1 MTNQTS
7 WNDSRCGLTHELLSK
22 IAVDIK
28 YCLGNDSIM
37 YDGIYIKPAFE
48 IPEIEKLYGGSFT
61 GSNSVRLLWK
71 NGELFKAI
79 FDSIAGAERFVCL
92 EFYIFRNDETG
103 IELAELLKKKA
114 AEGVR
119 IYMLYDHFGSFGTP
133 RKFWTELKQAGINI
147 RASYPF
153 KWTAPLHYARRDHKK
168 LILIDGE
175 KVFTGG
181 LNIANEYRGY
191 YFKKHKEAW
200 RDTGILLEGPI
211 AGTLLSE
218 FEKSWLLWGGKQIK
232 SADSIQPSAVSA
244 NERNLKSQIS
254 NSISDDLPVLP
265 IFASSSRGRRKLR
278 RLLYY
283 SINHSRKSIFLT
295 TAYFTPGRRM
305 IDMLSEAVKRG
316 AIVRLLLPLKS
327 DVLAADYAGRA
338 SFTELLK
345 AGVQIYNYKGRI
357 LHAKTAVF
365 DGCWNIIGSANLDF
379 QSLRRNDE
387 GNVGILDKNLGQKM
401 MDVFEADI
409 KNSAKIELEEWTKR
423 NFCEK
428 IKERFFVLFRRRL

>member
-1 MTNQTS
+1 M
-7 WNDSRCGLTHELLSK
+7 H
-22 IAVDIK
+22 
-28 YCLGNDSIM
+28 
-37 YDGIYIKPAFE
+37 DGGDVRTAFE
-48 IPEIEKLYGGSFT
+48 ISEIEKLYGSSFT
-61 GSNSVRLLWK
+61 GGNSVHLLWK

-92 EFYIFRNDETG
+92 EFYMFRNDETG

-114 AEGVR
+114 AEGVC

-133 RKFWTELKQAGINI
+133 QKFWARLKQAGINV
-147 RASYPF
+147 RASHPF
-153 KWTAPLHYARRDHKK
+153 KWAAPLLYARRDHKK

-191 YFKKHKEAW
+191 YFKRHKEAW

-211 AGTLLSE
+211 AGALLSE
-218 FEKSWLLWGGKQIK
+218 FKKSWLLWGGTIETAKSSRLEVESDNLEIK
-232 SADSIQPSAVSA
+232 T
-244 NERNLKSQIS
+244 L
-254 NSISDDLPVLP
+254 NSDLPVLP
-265 IFASSSRGRRKLR
+265 IFASSSRGRRRLR

-283 SINHSRKSIFLT
+283 SINHARKSIFLT
-295 TAYFTPGRRM
+295 TAYFTPSRRM
-305 IDMLSEAVKRG
+305 IDMLSGAVKRG
-316 AIVRLLLPLKS
+316 AIVKLLLPLKS

-345 AGVQIYNYKGRI
+345 AGVQIYTYKGRI

-365 DGCWNIIGSANLDF
+365 DGCWSIIGSANLDF

-401 MDVFEADI
+401 IDLFEEDT
-409 KNSAKIELEEWTKR
+409 KNSARIYLGQWTKR

-428 IKERFFVLFRRRL
+428 IRERFFVLFRGRL